1 MSAPDKAIPR
11 RILDDADCIAVF
23 PQVIKAAF
31 GIGGRGG
38 RGVVVCRNAGGWS
51 APAFLNVGGASF
63 GLQIGAESTDYV
75 MLFMTP
81 ESARSLLESN
91 VKLGGS
97 VSVAAGPVG
106 REAEAAT
113 DLKLNAQILS
123 YSRSKGLF
131 AGAALEGAV
140 IETADGDMRDV
151 YGANGSVEIGT
162 VWRRDRAARSNGV
175 LENDRGLR
183 AERRVPESNPHRAC
197 CPDEIEV
204 RRHALLFSA
213 HHFERHGDDVW
224 RLRGHHHVE
233 LPFQHAFD
241 GLAAEARGERAIVA
255 RRRASALQ
263 MAEYDVARFL
273 ACQLL
278 ELARA
283 DCAVSAQALRG
294 RRIALRQ

>member
-1 MSAPDKAIPR
+1 MKKLYTSLSLCVALGMATAGFAQAPASDIHDEIEQTTKAAAIFREIMSAPDKAIPR

-38 RGVVVCRNAGGWS
+38 RGVVVCRNATGWS

-97 VSVAAGPVG
+97 VSVAAGPIG

-113 DLKLNAQILS
+113 DAKLNAQILS

-131 AGAALEGAV
+131 AGMALEGAV
-140 IETADGDMRDV
+140 IETANKDMTDV
-151 YGANGSVEIGT
+151 YGRSATSKSVLFGDVSGPQEMT
-162 VWRRDRAARSNGV
+162 AFSKM
-175 LENDRGLR
+175 
-183 AERRVPESNPHRAC
+183 
-197 CPDEIEV
+197 IEGYAPS
-204 RRHALLFSA
+204 RK
-213 HHFERHGDDVW
+213 
-224 RLRGHHHVE
+224 
-233 LPFQHAFD
+233 
-241 GLAAEARGERAIVA
+241 
-255 RRRASALQ
+255 
-263 MAEYDVARFL
+263 
-273 ACQLL
+273 
-278 ELARA
+278 
-283 DCAVSAQALRG
+283 
-294 RRIALRQ
+294 

>member
-1 MSAPDKAIPR
+1 MKNLYISLSLCLGLGLGLASTAFAQAADTHDEIEQTTKAATIFKEIMSAPDKAIPR
-11 RILDDADCIAVF
+11 RILDNADCIAVF

-38 RGVVVCRNAGGWS
+38 RGLAVCRTATGWS

-81 ESARSLLESN
+81 ESARSLLDSN

-97 VSVAAGPVG
+97 VSVAAGPIG

-140 IETADGDMRDV
+140 IEMASGDMKDA
-151 YGANGSVEIGT
+151 YG
-162 VWRRDRAARSNGV
+162 
-175 LENDRGLR
+175 
-183 AERRVPESNPHRAC
+183 
-197 CPDEIEV
+197 PD
-204 RRHALLFSA
+204 
-213 HHFERHGDDVW
+213 
-224 RLRGHHHVE
+224 
-233 LPFQHAFD
+233 
-241 GLAAEARGERAIVA
+241 
-255 RRRASALQ
+255 ASAKSVLFGG
-263 MAEYDVARFL
+263 ATAPP
-273 ACQLL
+273 
-278 ELARA
+278 ELTAFSKTIEGYA
-283 DCAVSAQALRG
+283 PTKK
-294 RRIALRQ
+294 

>member
-1 MSAPDKAIPR
+1 MKKLYTTLSLCFVLGMASAAFAQPAAKDTHDEIEQVTKAATIFKEIMSAPDKAIPR

-38 RGVVVCRNAGGWS
+38 RGVVVCRNADGWS

-81 ESARSLLESN
+81 EGARSLLETN

-97 VSVAAGPVG
+97 VSVAAGPIG
-106 REAEAAT
+106 REAGAAT

-140 IETADGDMRDV
+140 IETAGGDMRDV
-151 YGANGSVEIGT
+151 YGENGSAKSV
-162 VWRRDRAARSNGV
+162 
-175 LENDRGLR
+175 
-183 AERRVPESNPHRAC
+183 
-197 CPDEIEV
+197 
-204 RRHALLFSA
+204 LFSGLKA
-213 HHFERHGDDVW
+213 PQ
-224 RLRGHHHVE
+224 E
-233 LPFQHAFD
+233 LTA
-241 GLAAEARGERAIVA
+241 LAKTIEAYAPAKR
-255 RRRASALQ
+255 
-263 MAEYDVARFL
+263 
-273 ACQLL
+273 
-278 ELARA
+278 
-283 DCAVSAQALRG
+283 
-294 RRIALRQ
+294 